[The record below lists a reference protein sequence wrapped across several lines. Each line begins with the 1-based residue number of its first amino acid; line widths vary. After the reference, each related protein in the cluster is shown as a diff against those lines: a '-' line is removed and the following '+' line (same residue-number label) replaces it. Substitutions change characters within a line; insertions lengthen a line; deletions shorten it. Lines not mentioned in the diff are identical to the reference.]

1 MRLRLFFA
9 AFLIFNLPAFSQKD
23 AKPFNM
29 LLTAGITGCQVHG
42 DSYSGYDKLGGTAGV
57 GVSYEFSKKFAASF
71 GMLFIQKGAKHNQDP
86 AKGDLHYYN
95 LSLNYVELP
104 LLFTYTYKKL
114 MIDVGASAGY
124 LISYHEV
131 NETGDITGYN
141 PFKKME
147 YSVKGG
153 IGYKLSER
161 WFVNLRSSN
170 SFITIRPYKIPSTI
184 YYNNIV
190 ARAFNKG
197 LYNNILELTLGFKI
211 KPGNK
216 SEQQ

>member
-1 MRLRLFFA
+1 MHLKLLTAVCLSACTFLFA
-9 AFLIFNLPAFSQKD
+9 QQA

-42 DSYSGYDKLGGTAGV
+42 DSYSGYNKLGGTGGV
-57 GVSYEFSKKFAASF
+57 GVSYEFNKKIAASF
-71 GMLFIQKGAKHNQDP
+71 SMLFIQKGAKHNQDP

-95 LSLNYVELP
+95 LSLNYLELP

-124 LISYHEV
+124 LISYHEA
-131 NETGDITGYN
+131 NESGDITGYN

-153 IGYKLSER
+153 IGYKINER
-161 WFVNLRSSN
+161 WFANLRSSN
-170 SFITIRPYKIPSTI
+170 SFITIRPYQVPSTV

-190 ARAFNKG
+190 ARTFNKG
-197 LYNNILELTLGFKI
+197 LYNNILELTLGYKI
-211 KPGNK
+211 KQRDK